1 MKRAVHIFVLV
12 FLFIGLVF
20 SQDKTATVKFK
31 VSGVTC
37 DHCVDEVKEALVN
50 VKGVKSVEF
59 EETNF
64 NKGYGIVKV
73 SYNPGQVSLDKLAE
87 AVNETGF
94 ETDLKQEKKQQA
106 KVEGVVAKINVKGIE
121 CGGCAK
127 SVENS
132 LKKVD
137 GVKAVEFEKKDYKK
151 KIGVVKVVY
160 DPQKVKVSD
169 LEDAIVKVGFSAND
183 KKPEKTHKEMEH

>member
-1 MKRAVHIFVLV
+1 MKRTIYILLLG
-12 FLFIGLVF
+12 FLSIGLVF
-20 SQDKTATVKFK
+20 SQDKTTVVKFK

-59 EETNF
+59 EETNL

-73 SYNPGQVSLDKLAE
+73 SYNPNQVSIDKLAE

-94 ETDLKQEKKQQA
+94 ETDLKQEKKQPA
-106 KVEGVVAKINVKGIE
+106 KVEGAVAKINVKGIE

-137 GVKAVEFEKKDYKK
+137 GVR
-151 KIGVVKVVY
+151 
-160 DPQKVKVSD
+160 SC
-169 LEDAIVKVGFSAND
+169 
-183 KKPEKTHKEMEH
+183 